1 MSEELKRS
9 YRHDTPTLDNKLLDT
24 MKSFFILTAFALSAL
39 AQQAT
44 IISPTNGST
53 ITAGSQL
60 VVEVH
65 QDVQFLS

>member
-1 MSEELKRS
+1 
-9 YRHDTPTLDNKLLDT
+9 
-24 MKSFFILTAFALSAL
+24 MKSFFVLAAFTLSAL

-65 QDVQFLS
+65 QDVQVLS

>member
-1 MSEELKRS
+1 
-9 YRHDTPTLDNKLLDT
+9 
-24 MKSFFILTAFALSAL
+24 MKSFFVLAAFTLSAL

-65 QDVQFLS
+65 QDVQVLSYCLLCFLPR